1 MIKGP
6 PPKTLQRSERPD
18 INEPL
23 CTLKCTVGATL
34 KSALEKR
41 MAKLAVQHEKTDSQL
56 SMCVLSGDIYYEF
69 YLRRYSYIAGL
80 FILLELTSF
89 LV

>member
-23 CTLKCTVGATL
+23 STLKCTVGATL

-41 MAKLAVQHEKTDSQL
+41 MAKLAVQQEKTDSQL
-56 SMCVLSGDIYYEF
+56 SMCVLSGDIYEL
-69 YLRRYSYIAGL
+69 YLC
-80 FILLELTSF
+80 
-89 LV
+89 